1 MWFLGK
7 FHIRWYNINDL
18 YRVSSNYIVKIFP
31 TYFKCFSNFPRV
43 HFFVQLKEIETSPL
57 KKKEKRKEIMINHGT
72 TGSGG
77 QPKHH
82 KCSSTYPGQLS
93 YTRLH
98 SVISYAEI

>member
-7 FHIRWYNINDL
+7 FHIRWYNINDF

-57 KKKEKRKEIMINHGT
+57 KKKGKKGEKKKKLWLIMVPQVVVDNLSITNVL
-72 TGSGG
+72 
-77 QPKHH
+77 
-82 KCSSTYPGQLS
+82 QLIQVS
-93 YTRLH
+93 
-98 SVISYAEI
+98 